1 MSEKSTEKITKE
13 DKEFLKN
20 VGVDLETKERAGTF
34 TIVNNN
40 VSEIDVQ
47 EETAIELL
55 SLKAAKEKHPWLKDY
70 LWTLIDKDKD
80 KWTKIAAE
88 NEANGYFIRVKKWRK
103 VNYPLQA
110 CFYIK
115 MQRFVQAVHNVIII
129 EEGAHLDII
138 NGCATASYVTTG
150 AHYGI
155 TEIFVKDGGYLS
167 YNMIHDWGEEVE
179 VRPRTAIK
187 VEKNGTFISNY
198 VALENTKIT
207 QSYPVAHLVGE
218 NAVAKFT
225 SLVYAPTGA
234 TYDLGAK
241 IILDAENSKGE
252 IISRTISGGG
262 RIVSRGYLLGA
273 KPKIHAHLECS
284 GMILKEG
291 GSLYTIPELEALVDD
306 VEMSHEA
313 AVGKIAEEELE
324 YLMARGLTEEQ
335 ATSLI
340 VKGFLDTKIMG
351 LPPELEEQMEN
362 AINSLENAF

>member
-1 MSEKSTEKITKE
+1 MSEKFNKIDRE

-20 VGVDLETKERAGTF
+20 VGVDLDSKERSASF
-34 TIVNNN
+34 TIVNND
-40 VSEIDVQ
+40 VSEVDIQD
-47 EETAIELL
+47 EAAIELL
-55 SLKAAKEKHPWLKDY
+55 SLQRAKEKHPWLKDY
-70 LWTLIDKDKD
+70 LWTLIDKNKD

-88 NEANGYFIRVKKWRK
+88 NEANGYFIRVKKGRK
-103 VNYPLQA
+103 VDYPLQA

-115 MQRFVQAVHNVIII
+115 TQRFVQAVHNVIIV

-155 TEIFVKDGGYLS
+155 TEIFVKEGGYLS

-218 NAVAKFT
+218 NSVAKFT
-225 SLVYAPTGA
+225 SLVYAPPGA

-241 IILDAENSKGE
+241 IILDAEHAKGE

-262 RIVSRGYLLGA
+262 RIISRGYLLGA

-284 GMILKEG
+284 GMILAEG

-324 YLMARGLTEEQ
+324 YLMARGLTEEE
-335 ATSLI
+335 ATTLI